1 MRLINRLFLAV
12 LSCALSVG
20 VFAQMR
26 DSTVVAAKDSSVA
39 PKKTKVFLEHAN
51 TLSFDKERNAEAQVL
66 NGDVC
71 FRHDSSYMYC
81 DSAYFFEQ
89 TNSLEAF
96 SNVRMEQGDTL
107 FVYGNYLFYDGNT
120 QIAYLRENVRMGK
133 RTAHIGLSNVN
144 DRIRLLC
151 GEGYGLTI
159 DSAPDRG
166 FVVLVHLPYRDWEN
180 EKS

>member
-1 MRLINRLFLAV
+1 MRLINRLFLAL

-20 VFAQMR
+20 VFEQTK
-26 DSTVVAAKDSSVA
+26 DSTVVAAKDSVA

-120 QIAYLRENVRMGK
+120 QIAYLQ
-133 RTAHIGLSNVN
+133 
-144 DRIRLLC
+144 
-151 GEGYGLTI
+151 
-159 DSAPDRG
+159 
-166 FVVLVHLPYRDWEN
+166 
-180 EKS
+180 

>member
-1 MRLINRLFLAV
+1 MRLINRLFLAL

-20 VFAQMR
+20 VFAQTQ
-26 DSTVVAAKDSSVA
+26 DSTVVAAKDSVA

-107 FVYGNYLFYDGNT
+107 FVYGNYLLRFTTT
-120 QIAYLRENVRMGK
+120 QIAHITTIIPAENAPVPIIFFENAHLLFWIDCVVRK
-133 RTAHIGLSNVN
+133 HKS
-144 DRIRLLC
+144 RI
-151 GEGYGLTI
+151 T
-159 DSAPDRG
+159 
-166 FVVLVHLPYRDWEN
+166 VT
-180 EKS
+180 

>member
-1 MRLINRLFLAV
+1 MRLINRLFLAL

-20 VFAQMR
+20 VFAQTQ
-26 DSTVVAAKDSSVA
+26 DSTVVAAKDSVA

-96 SNVRMEQGDTL
+96 SNVRMEQGIPCSCMEITCFTMEIPRSL
-107 FVYGNYLFYDGNT
+107 ICGRMS
-120 QIAYLRENVRMGK
+120 AWRMG
-133 RTAHIGLSNVN
+133 RLPCL
-144 DRIRLLC
+144 RI
-151 GEGYGLTI
+151 
-159 DSAPDRG
+159 A
-166 FVVLVHLPYRDWEN
+166 
-180 EKS
+180 

>member
-1 MRLINRLFLAV
+1 MRLINRLFLAL

-20 VFAQMR
+20 VFAQTQ
-26 DSTVVAAKDSSVA
+26 DSTVVAAKDSVA

-96 SNVRMEQGDTL
+96 SNVRMEQVEITCFTMEIPRSLICGRMS
-107 FVYGNYLFYDGNT
+107 
-120 QIAYLRENVRMGK
+120 AWRMG
-133 RTAHIGLSNVN
+133 RLPCL
-144 DRIRLLC
+144 RI
-151 GEGYGLTI
+151 
-159 DSAPDRG
+159 A
-166 FVVLVHLPYRDWEN
+166 
-180 EKS
+180 

>member
-1 MRLINRLFLAV
+1 MRLINRLFLAL

-20 VFAQMR
+20 VFAQTQ
-26 DSTVVAAKDSSVA
+26 DSTVVAAKDSVA

-81 DSAYFFEQ
+81 DSCYFFEQ

-96 SNVRMEQGDTL
+96 SMSGWNKGIPCSCMEITCFTMEIPRSLICGRMS
-107 FVYGNYLFYDGNT
+107 
-120 QIAYLRENVRMGK
+120 AWRMG
-133 RTAHIGLSNVN
+133 RLPCL
-144 DRIRLLC
+144 RI
-151 GEGYGLTI
+151 
-159 DSAPDRG
+159 A
-166 FVVLVHLPYRDWEN
+166 
-180 EKS
+180 

>member
-1 MRLINRLFLAV
+1 MRLINRLFLAL

-20 VFAQMR
+20 VFAQTQ
-26 DSTVVAAKDSSVA
+26 DSTVVAAKDSVA

-120 QIAYLRENVRMGK
+120 QIAYLRENVRMENGQVTLFTDSLNYE
-133 RTAHIGLSNVN
+133 RIPDIGYYF
-144 DRIRLLC
+144 DGGRKF
-151 GEGYGLTI
+151 T
-159 DSAPDRG
+159 
-166 FVVLVHLPYRDWEN
+166 
-180 EKS
+180 KSWA